1 MKTKTM
7 QFASLGMEIPPLE
20 ADKEGKLRGGFG
32 VFNSGMEAS
41 ALGVNTNCDCNCDC
55 DTNDNCNCNCKCGTN
70 TNCNCGCPKATPT
83 ATSTSKVTPVSE
95 GSVSLNFSS
104 SFLF

>member
-32 VFNSGMEAS
+32 VFNSGMEDISS
-41 ALGVNTNCDCNCDC
+41 AI
-55 DTNDNCNCNCKCGTN
+55 N
-70 TNCNCGCPKATPT
+70 TNCNCDCACSPDENTNCNCRCTTPTSTSTST
-83 ATSTSKVTPVSE
+83 ATSISE
-95 GSVSLNFSS
+95 KNGSSLNFSS